1 MQSFFT
7 AKNTTYLQIFTG
19 MEVCGNAQFPP
30 FHKIYAFPQ
39 NFHTSKLGK
48 ITGVLCIASNCVHYD
63 LITAHKAQP

>member
-39 NFHTSKLGK
+39 NFHTSKLREIAVFFAVFGK
-48 ITGVLCIASNCVHYD
+48 MLKMQRLKKN
-63 LITAHKAQP
+63 